1 MPHQSQ
7 QRRQSRRRAL
17 QALYQWEITDGDVRD
32 IDAQFLATQDMSK
45 ADVGYFQ
52 ELLHAIPANLTEID
66 AQLQE
71 CLDRDVSRLDPIERN
86 VLRIA
91 AHELRARH
99 DIPYR
104 VVINEAVELT
114 KTFGAEQGHKY
125 VNGVLDAVAQ
135 QLRASETA
143 ARIGAGR

>member
-1 MPHQSQ
+1 MSQQSQ
-7 QRRQSRRRAL
+7 QRSQSRRRAL
-17 QALYQWEITDGDVRD
+17 QALYQWEITADDVRD

-52 ELLHAIPANLTEID
+52 ELLHAIPAALTEID
-66 AQLQE
+66 AELQP

-91 AHELRARH
+91 AHELRERK

-104 VVINEAVELT
+104 VIINEAVELT
-114 KTFGAEQGHKY
+114 KTFGAEQGHKF
-125 VNGVLDAVAQ
+125 VNGVLDAVAR
-135 QLRASETA
+135 QLRPSEVD
-143 ARIGAGR
+143 ARAGAGG

>member
-1 MPHQSQ
+1 MLQQSQ
-7 QRRQSRRRAL
+7 QRRHSRRRAL
-17 QALYQWEITDGDVRD
+17 QALYQWEITDDDVRD
-32 IDAQFLATQDMSK
+32 IDAQFLATQDMSN

-52 ELLHAIPANLTEID
+52 ELLHAIPAELTEID
-66 AQLQE
+66 ECLQG
-71 CLDRDVSRLDPIERN
+71 CLDRELSRLDPIERT

-91 AHELRARH
+91 THELSARP

-104 VVINEAVELT
+104 VIINEAVELT

-135 QLRASETA
+135 QLRGEETA
-143 ARIGAGR
+143 SRIGASR

>member
-1 MPHQSQ
+1 MSQQSQ
-7 QRRQSRRRAL
+7 KRRQSRRRAL
-17 QALYQWEITDGDVRD
+17 QALYQWEITEDDVRD

-45 ADVGYFQ
+45 VDIGYFQ
-52 ELLHAIPANLTEID
+52 ELLHAIPAALTEID
-66 AQLQE
+66 AELQLY
-71 CLDRDVSRLDPIERN
+71 LDRDVSRLDPIERN

-91 AHELRARH
+91 AHELRERP

-125 VNGVLDAVAQ
+125 VNGVLDAVAR
-135 QLRASETA
+135 QLRSNETA
-143 ARIGAGR
+143 SPVGAGR

>member
-1 MPHQSQ
+1 MVQQSQ

-17 QALYQWEITDGDVRD
+17 QALYQWDMTGADVRD

-45 ADVGYFQ
+45 ADVAYFQ
-52 ELLHAIPANLTEID
+52 ELLHAVPASVTEID
-66 AQLQE
+66 AELQG
-71 CLDRDVSRLDPIERN
+71 CLDRELSRLDPIERN

-91 AHELRARH
+91 AHELRARR

-104 VVINEAVELT
+104 VIINEAVELT

-135 QLRASETA
+135 QLRADETVQQV
-143 ARIGAGR
+143 GAGH

>member
-1 MPHQSQ
+1 MSRQSQ

-17 QALYQWEITDGDVRD
+17 QALYQWEMTEGDVRD

-45 ADVGYFQ
+45 VDVESFQ
-52 ELLHAIPANLTEID
+52 ELLHAIPAALTEID
-66 AQLQE
+66 AELQA

-91 AHELRARH
+91 AHELRARR

-114 KTFGAEQGHKY
+114 KVFGAEQGHKY
-125 VNGVLDAVAQ
+125 VNGVLDAVAR
-135 QLRASETA
+135 QLRGNETSTPA
-143 ARIGAGR
+143 GAGR

>member
-1 MPHQSQ
+1 MSNQSQ

-17 QALYQWEITDGDVRD
+17 QALYQWDIADGDVRD

-52 ELLHAIPANLTEID
+52 ELLHAIPAELSEID
-66 AQLQE
+66 ASLQG
-71 CLDRDVSRLDPIERN
+71 CLDRELSRLDPIERN

-91 AHELRARH
+91 THELRARH

-104 VVINEAVELT
+104 VIINEAVELT
-114 KTFGAEQGHKY
+114 KIFGAEQGHKY

-135 QLRASETA
+135 QLRSNETA
-143 ARIGAGR
+143 AQINAGS

>member
-1 MPHQSQ
+1 MSQQSQ

-17 QALYQWEITDGDVRD
+17 QALYQWDITNDDVRD
-32 IDAQFLATQDMSK
+32 IDAQFLASQDMSK

-52 ELLHAIPANLTEID
+52 ELLHAVPAALTDID
-66 AQLQE
+66 AELQA

-91 AHELRARH
+91 AHELRSRP

-104 VVINEAVELT
+104 VIINEAVELT
-114 KTFGAEQGHKY
+114 KAFGAEQGHKY
-125 VNGVLDAVAQ
+125 VNGVLDTIAQ
-135 QLRASETA
+135 KLRGNETA
-143 ARIGAGR
+143 TQVGAGR